1 MTDQEIYMLLTRID
15 RGYMPTKIEQEILA
29 TQQTIKWDS
38 EYEIQSSQP
47 RVLPKSIGR
56 LTNLRVLYLSN
67 THLNSIP
74 EEIGCLSNLKE
85 LDLYRTFI
93 NSLPDTIGNL
103 VNLEKL
109 SLRHTY
115 INRLPESLK
124 NLKKL
129 KILDLGYTPLK
140 RVPDFLCSFQ
150 NIEYLNLS
158 GTQINTLPNTIGGMP
173 CLKTLVLEDNVLSKL
188 PESLLDL
195 DIEFISDFSF
205 LSLDK
210 DGIFIGGLQL
220 TEQPI
225 EIFSQDRELI
235 RAYYRSQ
242 DKVPINEC
250 KVVFLGDGGA
260 GKTLM
265 IERLMRNGEKIPDF
279 DGESTPGICISSKKY
294 RIGDE
299 EIELHF
305 WDFGGQA
312 IMHSMHRLFL
322 TNRTLYVVVTNAR
335 DNKANEQAWYWIR
348 NIQSFANGA
357 PVLLVIN
364 QKDQNPSV
372 NINENGLRA
381 EYPELKGVRIIS
393 ALKDTKKDF
402 LSEVRDEICRIV
414 SDMETVHTAFSKSW
428 LSLMNDLQEMPK
440 DYITSDEFYLKCQ
453 DNGVGTKAELLDQI
467 IRWYQDL
474 GVCFYSGKHPVSKQY
489 MVLKPRWLLNALYI
503 LVFNGREYAKNGIIS
518 ETDIHELI
526 CKKVSDENIKKV
538 WPEIQYQPQEIQ
550 YIINVLLNFSLI
562 YRLEPERFFIPMLCD
577 ENEPKEITSFNLE
590 DVVHISFEYLYLPEN
605 VLHRFMVRH
614 GYELNTNIVWR
625 TGAIFERRQCGWTS
639 LVRIRDNHLDIYAT
653 TENQKEHPINS
664 YLDMMRE
671 SIYAIN
677 KVFGL
682 HADEYIA
689 YCKDGREDCFDYAML
704 VGCKNTGI
712 SQVYSKVFKQAIN
725 VDEILGIINRFEDRD
740 IEEVIEQMLSVL
752 RSMSVR
758 SVDLYDLDEPA
769 LTSINVNN

>member
-1 MTDQEIYMLLTRID
+1 
-15 RGYMPTKIEQEILA
+15 MPTKIEQEILA

-381 EYPELKGVRIIS
+381 EYPDLKGVQIIS

>member
-1 MTDQEIYMLLTRID
+1 
-15 RGYMPTKIEQEILA
+15 MPTKIEQEILA